1 MALGEF
7 ALIERFFRRPLRQG
21 AGVTLGIGDDA
32 ALLELPPG
40 TELVAALDTL
50 VAGHHFLDD
59 ASAHSI
65 GYRALAVNL
74 SDIAAMGAMPAWALM
89 GLTLPQADERWLE
102 GFMAG
107 WSELAARHGV
117 ELVGGDTTR
126 GPLTVSVQL
135 SGWVERGTALLRGG
149 GRPGDVLV
157 VTGTLGDAAAGLA
170 IARGAEGEASGV
182 ATPGVAPSAVAPR
195 VTTPRAMPLETD
207 ASGAGTPGAAP
218 PGETAALTASTL
230 AALRAELRR
239 RFEYP
244 DPRVAFGRGARGIA
258 SAAMDISDGIA
269 GDLPKLAAAG
279 GLAARVEVARLP
291 LSAALRAL
299 VPADQARQWAL
310 SGGDDYE
317 LMLAVPPTRLPVLQ
331 DLAGE
336 CGLPLTP
343 IGELCPGAG
352 VTWSM
357 DGAPMPV
364 QPGGYDHFRFKRR
377 TSITV

>member
-7 ALIERFFRRPLRQG
+7 DLIERFFRQPSRAG

-40 TELVAALDTL
+40 TELVAALDII

-74 SDIAAMGAMPAWALM
+74 SDIAAMGASPAWALM
-89 GLTLPQADERWLE
+89 GLTLPQAEERWLE

-107 WSELAARHGV
+107 WFELAARHGV

-135 SGWVERGTALLRGG
+135 SGWVERGTALRRGG

-157 VTGTLGDAAAGLA
+157 VTGTLGDAAAGLEV
-170 IARGAEGEASGV
+170 ARGADELSL
-182 ATPGVAPSAVAPR
+182 ATFNALSPSAA
-195 VTTPRAMPLETD
+195 ASIAAAD
-207 ASGAGTPGAAP
+207 AIAA
-218 PGETAALTASTL
+218 A
-230 AALRAELRR
+230 RAELRR

-244 DPRVAFGRGARGIA
+244 EPRVASGRRARGIA

-269 GDLPKLAAAG
+269 GDLPKLAAAS
-279 GLAARVEVARLP
+279 GLAAQVEVARLP
-291 LSAALRAL
+291 LSAALRVLA
-299 VPADQARQWAL
+299 PADRARHWAL

-317 LMLAVPPTRLPVLQ
+317 LLLAVSPARLPALQ
-331 DLAGE
+331 DLAGA

-364 QPGGYDHFRFKRR
+364 QPGGHDHFR
-377 TSITV
+377 